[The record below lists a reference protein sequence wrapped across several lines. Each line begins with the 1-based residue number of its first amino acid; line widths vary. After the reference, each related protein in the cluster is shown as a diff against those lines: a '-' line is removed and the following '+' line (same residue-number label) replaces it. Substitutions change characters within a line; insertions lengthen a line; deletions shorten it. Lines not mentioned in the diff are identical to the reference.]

1 KNRWHPWT
9 QEPYCVEAYGYI
21 VLCIFASTVFA
32 GGRGISIIIT
42 PLVADTIS
50 QSAVFEESDTLDL
63 YDTNNSRDL
72 RSARTERTRNRP
84 YWKSNIHRGQKIL
97 VHTPLLVIHRMV
109 NDILP
114 LADRL
119 ELQQEAVARLPKA
132 SQYLFIELHGH
143 VENIDKI
150 EDIIITNSFG
160 IPLGD
165 YNEIRNGVFPETVR
179 LNHACRPNSA
189 YYFNTNTLSHH
200 VHATK
205 LPPVVRI

>member
-1 KNRWHPWT
+1 MIPT
-9 QEPYCVEAYGYI
+9 TLGIYVLQE
-21 VLCIFASTVFA
+21 LK
-32 GGRGISIIIT
+32 GRGIGLIGNQT
-42 PLVADTIS
+42 
-50 QSAVFEESDTLDL
+50 F
-63 YDTNNSRDL
+63 
-72 RSARTERTRNRP
+72 
-84 YWKSNIHRGQKIL
+84 HRGQKIL
-97 VHTPLLVIHRMV
+97 VHTPLLVIHRMI

-132 SQYLFIELHGH
+132 SQDLFIELHGH
-143 VENIDKI
+143 VGNIDKI

-165 YNEIRNGVFPETVR
+165 YNEIRNGVFPETAR
-179 LNHACRPNSA
+179 LNHACRLNSA
-189 YYFNTNTLSHH
+189 YYFNNNTLSHH